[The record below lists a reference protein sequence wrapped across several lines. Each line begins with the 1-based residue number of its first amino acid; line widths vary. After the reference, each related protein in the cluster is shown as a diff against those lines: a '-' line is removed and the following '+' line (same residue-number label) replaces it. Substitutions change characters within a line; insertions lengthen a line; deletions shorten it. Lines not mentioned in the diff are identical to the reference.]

1 MARAQGTAFRSSAR
15 IRTRVTAALRAARRR
30 AGDSGSSLPPLPGS
44 PPPAAPA
51 LPPRG
56 NARFAR
62 STPARPPRPPPPG
75 PPAGTPAP
83 RPPPPP
89 PPRRPHTHQLR
100 AARWEPLAE
109 AKETAA
115 APRRL
120 GSDAGCGEP
129 AWRQLGFA
137 CPPICWLVQP
147 PPSPV
152 HLRQAH
158 LPPRPSGVRRYPQ
171 RSMAGGCGSPVPM
184 VGGPSGNTYVRAHTH
199 THTHPH
205 THSKSVS
212 IDHPA
217 RFPFPLPS
225 AQCKVKTLPSPCC
238 LPPGHGRHG
247 RLPDLPALSY
257 LRGLCNRVATPG
269 GIIPTWLDPP
279 QPPPQP

>member
-1 MARAQGTAFRSSAR
+1 MEKEGLTSWDCTQGTGQDRLPKWLGLRAQ
-15 IRTRVTAALRAARRR
+15 L
-30 AGDSGSSLPPLPGS
+30 SGAQPGFGPAS
-44 PPPAAPA
+44 PQLCAQPGGAP
-51 LPPRG
+51 
-56 NARFAR
+56 
-62 STPARPPRPPPPG
+62 
-75 PPAGTPAP
+75 GTPAP
-83 RPPPPP
+83 VSRPCPARLPRPRPLCHPAGTLDSRAQHPP

-120 GSDAGCGEP
+120 GSDAGSGEP

-199 THTHPH
+199 TH
-205 THSKSVS
+205 SKSVC

-217 RFPFPLPS
+217 RFLFPMPS
-225 AQCKVKTLPSPCC
+225 AKCKVKTLPSPCC
-238 LPPGHGRHG
+238 LPPGHRRHG

>member
-56 NARFAR
+56 HARFAR
-62 STPARPPRPPPPG
+62 STPPPP
-75 PPAGTPAP
+75 A
-83 RPPPPP
+83 
-89 PPRRPHTHQLR
+89 RRPHTHQLR

-120 GSDAGCGEP
+120 GSDAGSGEP

-199 THTHPH
+199 THT
-205 THSKSVS
+205 
-212 IDHPA
+212 
-217 RFPFPLPS
+217 
-225 AQCKVKTLPSPCC
+225 Q
-238 LPPGHGRHG
+238 
-247 RLPDLPALSY
+247 
-257 LRGLCNRVATPG
+257 
-269 GIIPTWLDPP
+269 
-279 QPPPQP
+279 